1 MSALGQKQT
10 SECVCAMS
18 ALLPKADIGGAVRG
32 GVLPSSSSMKS
43 DESRLALHGGSMA
56 LHGGNSGGAGKIA
69 SKSGHILGEVWGR
82 GLGEPRGEPA
92 ARPPGRRRVGPRPR

>member
-1 MSALGQKQT
+1 
-10 SECVCAMS
+10 MS

-56 LHGGNSGGAGKIA
+56 LHGGNSGGAAMIA
-69 SKSGHILGEVWGR
+69 SKSDHICGEIGGGSLDDPRWQLAR
-82 GLGEPRGEPA
+82 RPPSAIGLGPLEEHD
-92 ARPPGRRRVGPRPR
+92 